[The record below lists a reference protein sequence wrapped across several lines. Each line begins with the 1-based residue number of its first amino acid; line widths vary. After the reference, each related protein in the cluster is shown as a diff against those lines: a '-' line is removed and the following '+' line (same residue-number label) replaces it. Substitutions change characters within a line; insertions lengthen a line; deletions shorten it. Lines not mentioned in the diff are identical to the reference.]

1 MFVVQV
7 KERGEFEGDEANS
20 TNFERTKVHVF
31 DGLAAHSPKAARG
44 RLALGASS
52 N

>member
-7 KERGEFEGDEANS
+7 QERGEFEGDEANS
-20 TNFERTKVHVF
+20 TNLKGTKVNVF
-31 DGLAAHSPKAARG
+31 DSLAAHSPKAARG
-44 RLALGASS
+44 RLAVGANS